1 MAKARI
7 LVVDDENV
15 ARLSLLR
22 ILQLEGY
29 EVTAVGEGDIALR
42 ELARSPFD
50 LMVLDL
56 NLPGM
61 SGIDIVTQ
69 TNDLYPNLKV
79 IILTAYGSMDT
90 AIQALRYRVNDYLV
104 KPVAPKDIIQSVDRV
119 IRGEAPLGTP
129 QVISEARTGYRVVN
143 VATRPYEQTVFH
155 ASKGVVI
162 DCMRRRITWKDT
174 VIHLTPTEAKILG
187 VLLENN
193 SLVVRHNELVQKAYG
208 YRVAADEAA
217 KILRPI
223 LSRLNTK
230 LERIPGGEAWIRSI
244 RGSGYLLELDRAERT
259 GENRAVKD

>member
-29 EVTAVGEGDIALR
+29 EVTAVGEGDTALR
-42 ELARSPFD
+42 ELARAPFD
-50 LMVLDL
+50 LMILDL
-56 NLPGM
+56 KLPGM

-104 KPVAPKDIIQSVDRV
+104 KPVAPKDIIHSVDRV
-119 IRGEAPLGTP
+119 IRGGAARHP

-155 ASKGVVI
+155 ASKGWSSTA
-162 DCMRRRITWKDT
+162 CAGESPGRI
-174 VIHLTPTEAKILG
+174 
-187 VLLENN
+187 
-193 SLVVRHNELVQKAYG
+193 S
-208 YRVAADEAA
+208 
-217 KILRPI
+217 
-223 LSRLNTK
+223 S
-230 LERIPGGEAWIRSI
+230 SI
-244 RGSGYLLELDRAERT
+244 
-259 GENRAVKD
+259 